1 LPDDRWQLDEAG
13 HAMSGRNTGL
23 TFSLGQAVEVRLS
36 EAVPRTGGMVF
47 SLMQGDPR
55 GASRGK
61 RGAGSAPRAKS
72 SAKAARPR

>member
-55 GASRGK
+55 GTPRGK
-61 RGAGSAPRAKS
+61 RDVGAGPRGRS
-72 SAKAARPR
+72 SGKAARRR